1 LKVTWLPLESISTTA
16 FLTAYCRAAE
26 SDRPDAHFRDHYA
39 RLLAGTR
46 GREALRRMPSPALT
60 VAGSTVRTCQLDALI
75 VEAIR
80 DHVVDTVL
88 NLGAG
93 LDMRPYRLPLPSDLR
108 WIEIDREDV
117 LSYKRRLVFDRPI
130 CQLEALALDLA
141 DPEARSE
148 VFRHI
153 GSRSRKLLII
163 TEGLL
168 VYFTAEQVAALARDL
183 REIAQQRWW
192 LTDIVSPF
200 ALELIQRSRV
210 DQPREND
217 LELTFAPAEGAYF
230 FRKWGW
236 EPERVLSS
244 LDEAERLRRWFI
256 REELWSARLSVRD
269 RQTLQK
275 LFAAVKLHGNR
286 ANKEPRA

>member
-1 LKVTWLPLESISTTA
+1 MVTSLPIENVSTTA
-16 FLTAYCRAAE
+16 FLTAYCRAVE
-26 SDRPDAHFRDHYA
+26 SDRRDAHFRDPYA
-39 RLLAGTR
+39 RLLAGTH
-46 GREALRRMPSPALT
+46 GREALRRVPAPELT
-60 VAGSTVRTCQLDALI
+60 VAASTVRTCQLDALI
-75 VEAIR
+75 IDAIR
-80 DHVVDTVL
+80 DQMIDTVL

-93 LDMRPYRLPLPSDLR
+93 LDMRPYRLPAPSDLR

-141 DPEARSE
+141 DPEARSD
-148 VFRHI
+148 VFRQI
-153 GSRSRKLLII
+153 GSRSRKLLIL

-210 DQPREND
+210 DQPRDGD
-217 LELTFAPAEGAYF
+217 LELTFAPAEGAYV
-230 FRKWGW
+230 FREWGW
-236 EPERVLSS
+236 EPERVLWS

-256 REELWSARLSVRD
+256 REELWSTRLSVRQ
-269 RQTLQK
+269 RQTLQR
-275 LFAAVKLHGNR
+275 LFAAVKLNGNR
-286 ANKEPRA
+286 PNKERCA